1 MATAA
6 FKSTSK
12 RGTVTNA
19 TNPNSREN
27 PTPASSSS
35 SSSKPL
41 RRRSLSVSAISRT
54 TTQDTSSEFSNKRD
68 NPLFWTSNS
77 PPGDHVGNEKEIGN
91 ENETGKS
98 ALDGFSIGKVASGS
112 TKSRTPNSA
121 AENRGRSTT
130 RSSGGVRDGIGRS
143 VSRVRGRSVS
153 RGHYGSAYESEK
165 EQELILLKNSKQS
178 RELKQVAN
186 SFKGS
191 TLIEKN
197 TDTCGRVN
205 RSKIAT
211 VRGQGIECSEDDSTY
226 SQQISTWEDGI
237 SIGSLSEAED
247 KIIKASE
254 QLKSFRDGHWVND
267 TAASG
272 IYETVRAE
280 VRRAISDIQ
289 SDLQSVIQRNNVN
302 TISSNGAANI
312 PPNSNPASV
321 ELVLNIRREY
331 SRKLEESEERTR
343 QLQADLAIEEHRGQE
358 LNRILK
364 EIVPDPKKNCPQRSR
379 IGRRKSN
386 ERKKMTQRLTEDAMA
401 YFDHFDECVSI
412 STFDSSDLSAPED
425 PPHSSIG
432 ATSVSRSLF
441 EPQGSIDSFSGNKK
455 ILGGIDLMGDNE
467 GSGLTA
473 AASNSKEPAL
483 LHPNEKGNGS
493 VQGEQVQFSFTQKS
507 PKPARDDDIRS
518 CIKRFERDAYKDAID
533 SEIIVS
539 HYDASEYK
547 LQSQI
552 ESLWFDRMLY
562 NSRIES
568 GGLHLCGGGIAVV
581 SFPFGSSF

>member
-12 RGTVTNA
+12 RGTATNA
-19 TNPNSREN
+19 SNPNSRES
-27 PTPASSSS
+27 PTPASS

-41 RRRSLSVSAISRT
+41 RRRSLSVSAISRST
-54 TTQDTSSEFSNKRD
+54 SQDASSEFSNKRD
-68 NPLFWTSNS
+68 NPL
-77 PPGDHVGNEKEIGN
+77 
-91 ENETGKS
+91 
-98 ALDGFSIGKVASGS
+98 
-112 TKSRTPNSA
+112 TPNSA

-130 RSSGGVRDGIGRS
+130 RSSGGVRNGIGRS

-178 RELKQVAN
+178 RELKPVAN

-191 TLIEKN
+191 TLVEKN

-211 VRGQGIECSEDDSTY
+211 VRGQGIECSEDDS
-226 SQQISTWEDGI
+226 
-237 SIGSLSEAED
+237 A
-247 KIIKASE
+247 
-254 QLKSFRDGHWVND
+254 SFRDGHWVND

-289 SDLQSVIQRNNVN
+289 SDLQSYMRSLALQLEAFFSLLYKFVLSMTEQRSLLVLLALVIQRNNVN

-364 EIVPDPKKNCPQRSR
+364 EIVPDPKKNSPQRSW
-379 IGRRKSN
+379 IGRRRSN
-386 ERKKMTQRLTEDAMA
+386 ERKKMTQRLSEDAMA

-441 EPQGSIDSFSGNKK
+441 EPQGSMDSFSANKK
-455 ILGGIDLMGDNE
+455 ILGGIDLMGGNE

-483 LHPNEKGNGS
+483 L
-493 VQGEQVQFSFTQKS
+493 QFSFTQKS
-507 PKPARDDDIRS
+507 PKPSGDDGIRS

-562 NSRIES
+562 SSRIES

-581 SFPFGSSF
+581 SFPFGS

>member
-12 RGTVTNA
+12 RGTSTNA

-35 SSSKPL
+35 SKPL
-41 RRRSLSVSAISRT
+41 RRRSLSVSAISRST
-54 TTQDTSSEFSNKRD
+54 SQDASSEFSNKRD

-91 ENETGKS
+91 EKETGKS
-98 ALDGFSIGKVASGS
+98 AVDGFGIGKVASGS

-121 AENRGRSTT
+121 AESRGRSTT
-130 RSSGGVRDGIGRS
+130 RSSGGVRNGIGRS

-165 EQELILLKNSKQS
+165 EQELILLQNSKQS

-191 TLIEKN
+191 TLVEKN

-211 VRGQGIECSEDDSTY
+211 VRGQGIECSEDDSAY
-226 SQQISTWEDGI
+226 SQQISAWEDGI

-289 SDLQSVIQRNNVN
+289 SDLQSVIQTNNVN

-364 EIVPDPKKNCPQRSR
+364 EIVPDPKKNSPQRSR
-379 IGRRKSN
+379 IGRRRSN
-386 ERKKMTQRLTEDAMA
+386 ERKKMTQRLSEDAMA

-441 EPQGSIDSFSGNKK
+441 EPQGSMDSFSANKK
-455 ILGGIDLMGDNE
+455 LQILGGIDLMGGNE

-483 LHPNEKGNGS
+483 L
-493 VQGEQVQFSFTQKS
+493 QGEQVQFSFTQKS
-507 PKPARDDDIRS
+507 PKPSGDDGIRS
-518 CIKRFERDAYKDAID
+518 CIKRFERDAYKDAIG

-562 NSRIES
+562 SSRIES

-581 SFPFGSSF
+581 SFPFGS

>member
-12 RGTVTNA
+12 RGTATNA

-35 SSSKPL
+35 SKPL
-41 RRRSLSVSAISRT
+41 RRRSLSVSAISRST
-54 TTQDTSSEFSNKRD
+54 SQDASSEFSNKRD
-68 NPLFWTSNS
+68 NPL
-77 PPGDHVGNEKEIGN
+77 
-91 ENETGKS
+91 
-98 ALDGFSIGKVASGS
+98 A
-112 TKSRTPNSA
+112 PNSA

-130 RSSGGVRDGIGRS
+130 RSSGGVRNGIGRS

-165 EQELILLKNSKQS
+165 EQELILLQNSKQS

-191 TLIEKN
+191 TLVEKN

-211 VRGQGIECSEDDSTY
+211 VRGQGIECSEDDS
-226 SQQISTWEDGI
+226 
-237 SIGSLSEAED
+237 A
-247 KIIKASE
+247 
-254 QLKSFRDGHWVND
+254 SFRDGHWVND

-289 SDLQSVIQRNNVN
+289 SDLQSYMRSLALQLEAFFSLLYKFVLSMTEQR
-302 TISSNGAANI
+302 SL
-312 PPNSNPASV
+312 
-321 ELVLNIRREY
+321 LVL
-331 SRKLEESEERTR
+331 
-343 QLQADLAIEEHRGQE
+343 LALR
-358 LNRILK
+358 
-364 EIVPDPKKNCPQRSR
+364 
-379 IGRRKSN
+379 SN
-386 ERKKMTQRLTEDAMA
+386 ERKKMTQRLSEDAMA

-441 EPQGSIDSFSGNKK
+441 EPQGSMDSFSANKK
-455 ILGGIDLMGDNE
+455 ILGGIDLMGGNE

-483 LHPNEKGNGS
+483 L
-493 VQGEQVQFSFTQKS
+493 QGEQVQFSFTQKS
-507 PKPARDDDIRS
+507 PKPSGDDGIRS

-562 NSRIES
+562 SSRIES

-581 SFPFGSSF
+581 SFPFGS